1 MIIGIS
7 GAAGFIGHHL
17 KKRLK
22 SKGHQ
27 VIGIDNFQWST
38 VEDSEVEEMDVRN
51 RLEIDRLIQ
60 QVDVV
65 CHLAAQISVD
75 KSIANPQETI
85 DINVNGTLNV
95 LEACVKHK
103 KKLVFASS
111 SEIYGT
117 SQSGFMSESHP
128 LDAQSVYGASK
139 IMGDR
144 LCKAYYDTYGLDVS
158 ILRSFNTFGP
168 GQRMDSYG
176 GVIAIFTDRVL
187 KGLPPRI
194 YGTGEQKR
202 DYIWIEDALSGY
214 ELAISTDLKGKP
226 MNIASG
232 ISYSVN
238 DIAKMICEKI
248 NPSIKPQHIE
258 ERKGEV
264 QELKGDISFAQSLGF
279 RLKTDFEKNLQEY
292 INIEKQ
298 NYV

>member
-1 MIIGIS
+1 MIIGIL

-38 VEDSEVEEMDVRN
+38 VEDSEVENVDVRN
-51 RLEIDRLIQ
+51 KVEIDHLIQ

-95 LEACVKHK
+95 LEACVRHK

-111 SEIYGT
+111 SEVYGSSKT
-117 SQSGFMSESHP
+117 GFMSESHP

-144 LCKAYYDTYGLDVS
+144 LCKAYYDTHDLDVS
-158 ILRSFNTFGP
+158 VLRSFNTFGP
-168 GQRMDSYG
+168 GQRFDSYG
-176 GVIAIFTDRVL
+176 GAIAIFVDRVYR
-187 KGLPPRI
+187 GYPPI
-194 YGTGEQKR
+194 
-202 DYIWIEDALSGY
+202 I
-214 ELAISTDLKGKP
+214 
-226 MNIASG
+226 
-232 ISYSVN
+232 
-238 DIAKMICEKI
+238 
-248 NPSIKPQHIE
+248 
-258 ERKGEV
+258 
-264 QELKGDISFAQSLGF
+264 
-279 RLKTDFEKNLQEY
+279 
-292 INIEKQ
+292 
-298 NYV
+298 